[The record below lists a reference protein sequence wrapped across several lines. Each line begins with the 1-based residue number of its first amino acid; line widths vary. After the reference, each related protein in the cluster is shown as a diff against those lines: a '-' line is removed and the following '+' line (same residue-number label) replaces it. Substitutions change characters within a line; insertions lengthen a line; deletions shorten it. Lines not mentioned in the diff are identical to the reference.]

1 MMTGPEIGLLLVGVV
16 VLVLEA
22 VAVAL
27 GRALPLNIA
36 TVVGAQ
42 RRNIGWTYVFACCRR
57 RAGDSEGVVVGAR
70 HGRAVRGHRRA
81 VNVVRM
87 RGGRRGVLRGVHK
100 AGLRA
105 AMARTRPRRGG
116 AAVVGRV
123 VVVVRRDVV
132 GLLLKL
138 SVALGGRSA
147 AGRPPRGRRPLGA
160 HVFGGA
166 RKLLGRSCVAPAA
179 RGRRSRRWNRRRQCS
194 PVSSGFEERLRRPV
208 HSRLR
213 T

>member
-1 MMTGPEIGLLLVGVV
+1 MTGPEIGLLLLGVV
-16 VLVLEA
+16 VVVLEA

-27 GRALPLNIA
+27 GRTLPLNIA

-57 RAGDSEGVVVGAR
+57 RACESEGVVVGAR

-105 AMARTRPRRGG
+105 AMTRTRPRRSG
-116 AAVVGRV
+116 AAVVGR

-166 RKLLGRSCVAPAA
+166 HELLGRSRVAPAA